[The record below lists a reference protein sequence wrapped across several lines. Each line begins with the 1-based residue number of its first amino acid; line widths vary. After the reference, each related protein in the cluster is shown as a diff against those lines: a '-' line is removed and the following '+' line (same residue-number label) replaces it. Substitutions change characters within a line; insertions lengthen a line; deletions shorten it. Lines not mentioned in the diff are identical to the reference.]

1 MGDIMKKKEKI
12 FYTIILVLFIVLSLI
27 VGIQH
32 EPWADEAHAWL
43 IARDT
48 TFYSLFFKYLH
59 TDGHPALWHLILKF
73 FQFIG
78 LEYKYIYIIPIIFS
92 SMGVGVFLFK
102 SNFKWY
108 VKMLLPFSYFI
119 FYQYTIVARGYC
131 LILLLLSLVASC
143 WDDRI
148 KKCYLFSFYLVLL
161 MSCEAYTFLLAG
173 MIYLVL
179 VRDFIKDRKNIE
191 NGKSVLVCLIILAV
205 FFILTVLY
213 VCPIPSNTF
222 ESDSSIYYISDS
234 FFTNYIEFPKIKLL
248 CSFFVVAFVYW
259 CYEKESDKN
268 KFFEMIFFLLPVF
281 CFMYFKI
288 YNIWHLGILLLMFL
302 FVLWIQKFNTSLYL
316 NVFLMMCLLTQSVWT
331 VSSSAFDIENNYSS
345 SKDVANF
352 IKKYDYKNLD
362 IYGSTFYESALNPYF
377 EENIFDN
384 WNDDIGF
391 FYWNTKNKYYDVSFL
406 DKEYD
411 IIVAS
416 DNMFPINEDFL
427 MNFDNSNNK
436 YNIYTFDAYLYAE
449 NFKYEN
455 MSTTVFVLKEI
466 DNARCKIDLVE

>member
-1 MGDIMKKKEKI
+1 
-12 FYTIILVLFIVLSLI
+12 
-27 VGIQH
+27 
-32 EPWADEAHAWL
+32 
-43 IARDT
+43 
-48 TFYSLFFKYLH
+48 
-59 TDGHPALWHLILKF
+59 
-73 FQFIG
+73 
-78 LEYKYIYIIPIIFS
+78 
-92 SMGVGVFLFK
+92 
-102 SNFKWY
+102 
-108 VKMLLPFSYFI
+108 
-119 FYQYTIVARGYC
+119 
-131 LILLLLSLVASC
+131 
-143 WDDRI
+143 
-148 KKCYLFSFYLVLL
+148 
-161 MSCEAYTFLLAG
+161 
-173 MIYLVL
+173 
-179 VRDFIKDRKNIE
+179 
-191 NGKSVLVCLIILAV
+191 
-205 FFILTVLY
+205 
-213 VCPIPSNTF
+213 
-222 ESDSSIYYISDS
+222 
-234 FFTNYIEFPKIKLL
+234 
-248 CSFFVVAFVYW
+248 
-259 CYEKESDKN
+259 
-268 KFFEMIFFLLPVF
+268 
-281 CFMYFKI
+281 
-288 YNIWHLGILLLMFL
+288 MFL